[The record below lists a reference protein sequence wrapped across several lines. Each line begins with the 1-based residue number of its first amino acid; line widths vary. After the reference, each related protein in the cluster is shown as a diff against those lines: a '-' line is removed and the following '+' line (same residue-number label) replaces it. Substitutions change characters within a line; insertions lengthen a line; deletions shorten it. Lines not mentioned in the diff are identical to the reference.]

1 MTKPLHSGLMRAVV
15 QRVGQASVTVD
26 GETVGRIGAGL
37 VVLVGISPTDS
48 ANDVAALSA
57 KLATLRI
64 FRDEYG
70 KMNRSVVDIAGEIL
84 VISQFTLLAD
94 VRKGRRPSLAGAGD
108 PELAEPLVGELADRL
123 RNTGVPVRTGTFGA
137 EMQVAL
143 INDGPVT
150 IVIDVE
156 GGKIT

>member
-1 MTKPLHSGLMRAVV
+1 MRAVV

-48 ANDVAALSA
+48 ADDVAVLSA
-57 KLATLRI
+57 KLAALRI

-70 KMNRSVVDIAGEIL
+70 KMNRSVVDIAGEVL

-94 VRKGRRPSLAGAGD
+94 VRKGRRPSFAGAGD

-123 RNTGVPVRTGTFGA
+123 RNAGVPVRTGTFGA